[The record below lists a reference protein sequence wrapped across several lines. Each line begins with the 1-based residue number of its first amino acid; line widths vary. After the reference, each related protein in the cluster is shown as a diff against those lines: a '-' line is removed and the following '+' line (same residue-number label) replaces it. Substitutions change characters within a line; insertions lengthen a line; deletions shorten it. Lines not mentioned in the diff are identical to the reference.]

1 VVLGLRLFTLISNEK
16 AMTFLSWF
24 KKLCLVTTAALL
36 TSCAST
42 PYEFT
47 QSANYSHR
55 VKFLVMHY
63 TAIDFEKSMRALVDE
78 GGLSAHY
85 LLPELNDPSYPED
98 ELKVI
103 QLVDEHDRAWHAGTS
118 FWQGRED
125 LNDQSIGIEIV
136 NVPSCHYPEVKPD
149 EQMENDASKL
159 CIFPDFDPK
168 QIALLIELSKG
179 ILARNPD
186 IGPTQVVGH
195 SDIAPTRKN
204 DPGPRFPWYQLY
216 QAGIG
221 AWYDSDTVDKYWQ
234 QFSLVKPSISLMQK
248 ALRGYGY
255 DVHVTNQLDPQTLD
269 TLSAFQ
275 MHFLPWH
282 VSGNADARSAAV
294 LFALMEK
301 YFPKKAAK
309 LMLQYQQQ
317 QLAPEPIIKPLANA
331 QVVLQVPNPNPSS
344 RALVNDRGTFKAYKG
359 RGEIIIENN
368 TATSADIFINGEK
381 INIAQPLMANNSYKY
396 SLSKRTH
403 NGTNT
408 FKVENVQPEGANLTL
423 RFSYPTLVTKPVKSV
438 QFNNVDKLIN
448 EEVAAGF
455 PGAVLAVIKDG
466 KLIKL
471 SHYGDA
477 KKYLADG
484 SLLEQ
489 PQQMKSD
496 TLFDIASNSK
506 MFATNLALMKLAS
519 EGKVDVEKPLFYYLP
534 EFRGAGREQRLVK
547 DLLTHSAGYPAV
559 VDFHRKDNKFGE
571 RFFSQNSLRTKN
583 LLLTGVPFVAGRSV
597 KHLYSDID
605 YMLLGVLVERL
616 SGQSLDNYVE
626 GQIYQPLGL
635 THTVY
640 NPLQKG
646 FIKNQIAATELMG
659 NTRDGR
665 ISFDN
670 VRTDVLQGQVHDEKA
685 FYSLGGV
692 AGHAGLFSTGQDLA
706 VLAQLLL
713 NRGGYGDKQIFT
725 PQVLEQFIAPQASDE
740 SYGLGWRRAGNGAL
754 QWHFGP
760 YASPQAYGHTG
771 WTGTVTVIDPAY
783 DLAIIL
789 LTNARHTPIEGNE
802 TDYEFMG
809 RKFETGK
816 YGSIVSLI
824 YEAILNKH

>member
-1 VVLGLRLFTLISNEK
+1 
-16 AMTFLSWF
+16 MTFLSWF

-294 LFALMEK
+294 LFALMQK

-368 TATSADIFINGEK
+368 TVTSADIFINGEK

-489 PQQMKSD
+489 QQQMKSD

>member
-1 VVLGLRLFTLISNEK
+1 
-16 AMTFLSWF
+16 MTFLSWF
-24 KKLCLVTTAALL
+24 RKLSLTAATVLL
-36 TSCAST
+36 VSCAST
-42 PYEFT
+42 TYEFT

-63 TAIDFEKSMRALVDE
+63 TAIDYEKSMRVLVEE

-85 LLPELNDPSYPED
+85 LLPESNDASYPE
-98 ELKVI
+98 EQLKVI
-103 QLVDEHDRAWHAGTS
+103 QLVDEHDRAWHAGRS
-118 FWQGRED
+118 YWQGREE

-136 NVPSCHYPEVKPD
+136 NVPSCHYPEIKADV
-149 EQMENDASKL
+149 QMENDAAKL
-159 CIFPDFDPK
+159 CIFPDYDAK
-168 QIALLIELSKG
+168 QMALLIELSKG

-234 QFSLVKPSISLMQK
+234 QFSLVKPSVGLMQT

-255 DVHVTNQLDPQTLD
+255 DVQATNQLDPQTLD

-309 LMLQYQQQ
+309 LMQQYQQQ
-317 QLAPEPIIKPLANA
+317 QTAPEQVVEPLANA
-331 QVVLQVPNPNPSS
+331 QVVLHIPNPNPSS
-344 RALVNDRGTFKAYKG
+344 RSLVNDRGTFKAYKG
-359 RGEIIIENN
+359 RGQIIIENN
-368 TATSADIFINGEK
+368 TASSADIFINGEK
-381 INIAQPLMANNSYKY
+381 INIAQPFTANKVYEY

-403 NGTNT
+403 NGSNT
-408 FKVENVQPEGANLTL
+408 FKVENVQPEGASLTL
-423 RFSYPTLVTKPVKSV
+423 RFPYPTLATKPLKS
-438 QFNNVDKLIN
+438 NVFSHVDELIN

-466 KLIKL
+466 QLVKL

-477 KKYLADG
+477 KKYQADG
-484 SLLEQ
+484 SLLAQ

-583 LLLTGVPFVAGRSV
+583 LLLTGVPFVAGRNV
-597 KHLYSDID
+597 KHLYSDVD

-616 SGQSLDNYVE
+616 CGQSLDNYVE

-635 THTVY
+635 TRTMY

-646 FIKNQIAATELMG
+646 ITKNQIAATELQG
-659 NTRDGR
+659 NTRGGR
-665 ISFDN
+665 INFDN

-685 FYSLGGV
+685 FYALGGV
-692 AGHAGLFSTGQDLA
+692 AGHAGLFSTGQDLS

-713 NRGGYGDKQIFT
+713 NRGGYGDKQLFT

-760 YASPQAYGHTG
+760 YASSQAYGHTG

-783 DLAIIL
+783 DLAIVL
-789 LTNARHTPIEGNE
+789 LTNTRHTPIEGSE
-802 TDYEFMG
+802 KHYEFVG
-809 RKFETGK
+809 KKFETGK
-816 YGSIVSLI
+816 YGSIISLI
-824 YEAILNKH
+824 YEAILNKP

>member
-1 VVLGLRLFTLISNEK
+1 
-16 AMTFLSWF
+16 MTFLSWF

-63 TAIDFEKSMRALVDE
+63 TAIDYEKSMHALVDE

-159 CIFPDFDPK
+159 CIFPDFDAK

-234 QFSLVKPSISLMQK
+234 QFNLVKPSISLMQK

-294 LFALMEK
+294 LFALMQK

-368 TATSADIFINGEK
+368 TVTSADIFINGEK

-408 FKVENVQPEGANLTL
+408 FKVENVQPEGASLTL
-423 RFSYPTLVTKPVKSV
+423 RFPYPTLVTKPVKSV

>member
-1 VVLGLRLFTLISNEK
+1 
-16 AMTFLSWF
+16 MTFLSWF

-63 TAIDFEKSMRALVDE
+63 TAIDYEKSMRALVDE

-159 CIFPDFDPK
+159 CIFPDFDAK

-368 TATSADIFINGEK
+368 TVTSADIFINGEK

-408 FKVENVQPEGANLTL
+408 FKVENVQPEGASLTL

-685 FYSLGGV
+685 FYALGGV

>member
-1 VVLGLRLFTLISNEK
+1 
-16 AMTFLSWF
+16 
-24 KKLCLVTTAALL
+24 
-36 TSCAST
+36 
-42 PYEFT
+42 
-47 QSANYSHR
+47 
-55 VKFLVMHY
+55 
-63 TAIDFEKSMRALVDE
+63 
-78 GGLSAHY
+78 
-85 LLPELNDPSYPED
+85 
-98 ELKVI
+98 
-103 QLVDEHDRAWHAGTS
+103 
-118 FWQGRED
+118 
-125 LNDQSIGIEIV
+125 
-136 NVPSCHYPEVKPD
+136 
-149 EQMENDASKL
+149 
-159 CIFPDFDPK
+159 
-168 QIALLIELSKG
+168 
-179 ILARNPD
+179 
-186 IGPTQVVGH
+186 
-195 SDIAPTRKN
+195 
-204 DPGPRFPWYQLY
+204 
-216 QAGIG
+216 
-221 AWYDSDTVDKYWQ
+221 
-234 QFSLVKPSISLMQK
+234 
-248 ALRGYGY
+248 
-255 DVHVTNQLDPQTLD
+255 
-269 TLSAFQ
+269 
-275 MHFLPWH
+275 
-282 VSGNADARSAAV
+282 
-294 LFALMEK
+294 
-301 YFPKKAAK
+301 
-309 LMLQYQQQ
+309 MLQYQQQ

-368 TATSADIFINGEK
+368 TVTSADIFINGEK

-408 FKVENVQPEGANLTL
+408 FKVENVQPEGASLTL

-489 PQQMKSD
+489 QQQMKSD

-685 FYSLGGV
+685 FYALGGV

>member
-1 VVLGLRLFTLISNEK
+1 
-16 AMTFLSWF
+16 MTFIPWL
-24 KKLCLVTTAALL
+24 KKVSLIITTTLLV
-36 TSCAST
+36 SCAST

-55 VKFLVMHY
+55 IKFLVMHY
-63 TAIDFEKSMRALVDE
+63 TAIDYEKSERVLVEE

-85 LLPELNDPSYPED
+85 LLPESHDESYPDD

-103 QLVDEHDRAWHAGTS
+103 QLVDEHDRAWHAGRS
-118 FWQGRED
+118 YWQGRED

-136 NVPSCHYPEVKPD
+136 NVPTCHYPEVKPTVR
-149 EQMENDASKL
+149 MENDATKL
-159 CIFPDFDPK
+159 CIFPEYDPK
-168 QIALLIELSKG
+168 QIELLIELSKD

-216 QAGIG
+216 QAGVG
-221 AWYDSDTVDKYWQ
+221 AWYDSETVDKYWQ
-234 QFSLVKPSISLMQK
+234 QFSLSAPSIGLIQK

-255 DVHVTNQLDPQTLD
+255 EVYATNQLDPQTLD

-282 VSGNADARSAAV
+282 VSGNADARSASV

-309 LMLQYQQQ
+309 LIAEYQQQ
-317 QLAPEPIIKPLANA
+317 QQAPEPVVKPLANA
-331 QVVLQVPNPNPSS
+331 QVVVQVPNVNPSS
-344 RALVNDRGTFKAYKG
+344 RKLVNDRGIFKAYKG
-359 RGEIIIENN
+359 RGQIIIENDN
-368 TATSADIFINGEK
+368 ATSADIFINGEK
-381 INIAQPLMANNSYKY
+381 INIAKPLTAQKIYQY
-396 SLSKRTH
+396 SLKKRTR

-408 FKVENVQPEGANLTL
+408 FKVENVLPEGANLTL
-423 RFSYPTLVTKPVKSV
+423 RFPYPTLSTKTV
-438 QFNNVDKLIN
+438 NNVSFSEVDKLIN
-448 EEVAAGF
+448 KEVAEGF
-455 PGAVLAVIKDG
+455 PGAVLGVVKDG
-466 KLIKL
+466 KLVKL

-477 KKYLADG
+477 KKYNADG
-484 SLLEQ
+484 SLLAH
-489 PQQMKSD
+489 PQKMQSD

-519 EGKVDVEKPLFYYLP
+519 EGKLDVEKPLFYYLP

-583 LLLTGVPFVAGRSV
+583 LLLTGVPFVAGRNI

-616 SGQSLDNYVE
+616 SGQSLDSYVE
-626 GQIYQPLGL
+626 GQLFQPLGL
-635 THTVY
+635 KNTMY

-646 FIKNQIAATELMG
+646 LTKDHIAATELMG
-659 NTRDGR
+659 NTRGGR
-665 ISFDN
+665 IMFDN
-670 VRTDVLQGQVHDEKA
+670 ARTDVLQGQVHDEKA
-685 FYSLGGV
+685 FHALGGV
-692 AGHAGLFSTGQDLA
+692 AGHAGLFSTAEDLT
-706 VLAQLLL
+706 VLMQLLL
-713 NRGGYGDKQIFT
+713 NRGGYDNKQLFT
-725 PQVLEQFIAPQASDE
+725 PQVLEQFTAPQATDE
-740 SYGLGWRRAGNGAL
+740 TYGLGWRRAGNHSRI
-754 QWHFGP
+754 WHFGP
-760 YASPQAYGHTG
+760 YASSQAYGHTG

-783 DLAIIL
+783 DLAIVL
-789 LTNARHTPIEGNE
+789 LTNARHSPIEGTN
-802 TDYEFMG
+802 THYEFVG
-809 RKFETGK
+809 KKFETGK
-816 YGSIVSLI
+816 YGSIISLV
-824 YEAILNKH
+824 YEALLNH

>member
-1 VVLGLRLFTLISNEK
+1 
-16 AMTFLSWF
+16 MTFLSWF
-24 KKLCLVTTAALL
+24 KKLSIAITTTLLV
-36 TSCAST
+36 SCAST

-63 TAIDFEKSMRALVDE
+63 TAIDYEKSMRVLVED

-85 LLPELNDPSYPED
+85 LLPESNDASYSED
-98 ELKVI
+98 ELKII
-103 QLVDEHDRAWHAGTS
+103 QLVDEHDRAWHAGRS
-118 FWQGRED
+118 YWQGRED

-136 NVPSCHYPEVKPD
+136 NVPTCHYPEVKAD
-149 EQMENDASKL
+149 VQLENDSTKL
-159 CIFPDFDPK
+159 CIFPDYDAK
-168 QIALLIELSKG
+168 QMALLIELSKG
-179 ILARNPD
+179 ILERNPD

-195 SDIAPTRKN
+195 SDIAPSRKN

-221 AWYDSDTVDKYWQ
+221 AWYESDTVDKYWQ
-234 QFSLVKPSISLMQK
+234 QFSLVKPSVGLIQK

-255 DVHVTNQLDPQTLD
+255 DVQATNQLDPQTLD

-309 LMLQYQQQ
+309 LMQQYQQQ
-317 QLAPEPIIKPLANA
+317 QTAPEAKVKPLANA
-331 QVVLQVPNPNPSS
+331 QVVLELPNPNPSS
-344 RALVNDRGTFKAYKG
+344 RTLVNDRGTFKAYKG
-359 RGEIIIENN
+359 RGEIIIENS
-368 TATSADIFINGEK
+368 TASSADIFINGEK
-381 INIAQPLMANNSYKY
+381 INIAQPLIANKRYEY

-408 FKVENVQPEGANLTL
+408 FKVENVQPKGASLTI
-423 RFSYPTLVTKPVKSV
+423 RFPYPTLAIKSV
-438 QFNNVDKLIN
+438 ASNTFKQVDELIN
-448 EEVAAGF
+448 QEIAEGF

-466 KLIKL
+466 QLLKL

-477 KKYLADG
+477 KKYHADG
-484 SLLEQ
+484 SLLAH

-583 LLLTGVPFVAGRSV
+583 LLLTGVPFVAGRNV

-616 SGQSLDNYVE
+616 AGQSLDCYVE

-635 THTVY
+635 THTLY

-646 FIKNQIAATELMG
+646 FTKNQIAATELQG
-659 NTRDGR
+659 NTRGGR
-665 ISFDN
+665 INFDN

-685 FYSLGGV
+685 FYALGGV
-692 AGHAGLFSTGQDLA
+692 AGHAGLFSTGQDLS

-713 NRGGYGDKQIFT
+713 NRGGYGDKQLFT

-740 SYGLGWRRAGNGAL
+740 SYGLGWRRAGHGAL

-783 DLAIIL
+783 DLAIVL
-789 LTNARHTPIEGNE
+789 LTNTRHTPIEGSE
-802 TDYEFMG
+802 KHYEFVG
-809 RKFETGK
+809 KKFETGK

>member
-1 VVLGLRLFTLISNEK
+1 
-16 AMTFLSWF
+16 
-24 KKLCLVTTAALL
+24 
-36 TSCAST
+36 
-42 PYEFT
+42 
-47 QSANYSHR
+47 
-55 VKFLVMHY
+55 
-63 TAIDFEKSMRALVDE
+63 
-78 GGLSAHY
+78 
-85 LLPELNDPSYPED
+85 
-98 ELKVI
+98 
-103 QLVDEHDRAWHAGTS
+103 
-118 FWQGRED
+118 
-125 LNDQSIGIEIV
+125 
-136 NVPSCHYPEVKPD
+136 
-149 EQMENDASKL
+149 
-159 CIFPDFDPK
+159 
-168 QIALLIELSKG
+168 
-179 ILARNPD
+179 
-186 IGPTQVVGH
+186 
-195 SDIAPTRKN
+195 
-204 DPGPRFPWYQLY
+204 
-216 QAGIG
+216 
-221 AWYDSDTVDKYWQ
+221 
-234 QFSLVKPSISLMQK
+234 MQK

-294 LFALMEK
+294 LFALMQK

-408 FKVENVQPEGANLTL
+408 FKAENVQPEGANLTL

-665 ISFDN
+665 VSFDN